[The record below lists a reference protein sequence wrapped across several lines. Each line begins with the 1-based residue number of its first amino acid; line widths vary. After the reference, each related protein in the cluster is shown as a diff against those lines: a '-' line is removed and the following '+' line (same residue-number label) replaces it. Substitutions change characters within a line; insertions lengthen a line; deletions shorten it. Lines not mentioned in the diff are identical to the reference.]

1 MLSWVVFRASALAL
15 SAAAL
20 AGRVS
25 SSTLTRADSFCSTPE
40 SWPGR
45 CVSMCVWCV
54 SRRFLM
60 FSILALR
67 PVIWLVTHRP
77 STLEQPEACALTCT
91 PTLPAASS
99 YCTTRP
105 VSYRTSPLSPISSR
119 IG

>member
-1 MLSWVVFRASALAL
+1 MLSWVVFRASALPF
-15 SAAAL
+15 
-20 AGRVS
+20 RVS
-25 SSTLTRADSFCSTPE
+25 SSVLTRADSFCSTPE

-77 STLEQPEACALTCT
+77 STLEQPEACALPCTSVRESMCT

-105 VSYRTSPLSPISSR
+105 VSY
-119 IG
+119 

>member
-20 AGRVS
+20 PGRVFS
-25 SSTLTRADSFCSTPE
+25 S
-40 SWPGR
+40 
-45 CVSMCVWCV
+45 
-54 SRRFLM
+54 
-60 FSILALR
+60 LALR

-77 STLEQPEACALTCT
+77 STLEQPEACALPLTSVRESMCT

-105 VSYRTSPLSPISSR
+105 VSSR
-119 IG
+119 IGGGTAAAATPISRR